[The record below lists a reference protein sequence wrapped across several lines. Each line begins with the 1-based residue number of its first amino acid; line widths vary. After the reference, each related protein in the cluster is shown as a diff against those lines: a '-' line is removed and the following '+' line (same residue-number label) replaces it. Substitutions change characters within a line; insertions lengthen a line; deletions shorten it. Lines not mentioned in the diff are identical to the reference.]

1 MSSSLV
7 ICLLIGC
14 LAALSVVALHG
25 LNGHAFD
32 TWKYRSSSDSNDSFM
47 CLRDYRSSSD
57 GNDCFMWLRDS
68 LPKHFPGARVL
79 TYGYNAN
86 VLSDVSTGRLRTF
99 ADTFLEKLR
108 LEREDKVVSESLP
121 SSVHWNTRLS

>member
-1 MSSSLV
+1 MDLLLCLTEMRSSELILSLV
-7 ICLLIGC
+7 VCLLIGY
-14 LAALSVVALHG
+14 LPALSVVALHG

-32 TWKYRSSSDSNDSFM
+32 TWKYQSSSDSND
-47 CLRDYRSSSD
+47 Y
-57 GNDCFMWLRDS
+57 FMWLRDS

-99 ADTFLEKLR
+99 AETFLEKLR
-108 LEREDKVVSESLP
+108 LERGDEVVSGSFP
-121 SSVHWNTRLS
+121 SSVHRYTLLN